1 MATTGPAN
9 GGVPSSAAAA
19 VAVSTTPNS
28 VMSTPAITSSSS
40 VADGVAS
47 SATGTGTAPTPKYNK
62 IKYIA
67 FWDSDGAGVDSWI
80 GKITGPFQ
88 NVVASTTPTATA
100 TTTPSSTTDDNNNI
114 KKEQEGTYLYDA
126 LCAVL
131 YTAPYIGILTVDYP
145 WSENKTTQK
154 RTFILYNVLNIIV
167 TDVDRRLLSA
177 IG

>member
-1 MATTGPAN
+1 MATTGPAS
-9 GGVPSSAAAA
+9 GGVPSSSAAVAAAAA
-19 VAVSTTPNS
+19 VSTAPNS

-40 VADGVAS
+40 VADGIAS
-47 SATGTGTAPTPKYNK
+47 SATGTAIAIVPTPNYSKR
-62 IKYIA
+62 KYIA

-88 NVVASTTPTATA
+88 NVVVAPTTATA
-100 TTTPSSTTDDNNNI
+100 TTTLTSTTDENNNNI

-131 YTAPYIGILTVDYP
+131 YTAPYIGIVLLTVDYP

-154 RTFILYNVLNIIV
+154 RTFILY
-167 TDVDRRLLSA
+167 LSL
-177 IG
+177 IHI